1 MRFVP
6 RAMRFGTSR
15 NQLGGDPRQIP
26 RRAPNVRGL
35 RDDAIESSNRQ
46 MLLYFGGSCGGWS
59 CDGGVV
65 ASGCV
70 EGGGVASGDVVVSG
84 FVVVSGCAGGSG
96 VDGGTVGG
104 WGGGAGS
111 RSISGYG
118 RFFFPPVNLNT
129 IPVWKR

>member
-46 MLLYFGGSCGGWS
+46 MPNAKCFSTSAVPAAAALVTVVLCRVALRVVALPLEMSLYLVLLLYP
-59 CDGGVV
+59 VV
-65 ASGCV
+65 PEARVSTAV
-70 EGGGVASGDVVVSG
+70 RWVVGAAARVPVRFQDRAVS
-84 FVVVSGCAGGSG
+84 
-96 VDGGTVGG
+96 
-104 WGGGAGS
+104 
-111 RSISGYG
+111 
-118 RFFFPPVNLNT
+118 FF
-129 IPVWKR
+129 RR

>member
-1 MRFVP
+1 MTP
-6 RAMRFGTSR
+6 S
-15 NQLGGDPRQIP
+15 Q
-26 RRAPNVRGL
+26 
-35 RDDAIESSNRQ
+35 SSNGQ
-46 MLLYFGGSCGGWS
+46 LPIANCQLLLYFGGSCGGWS

-65 ASGCV
+65 LSGCV
-70 EGGGVASGDVVVSG
+70 EGGGVASGGVVVSG

-104 WGGGAGS
+104 CGGGAGS

>member
-46 MLLYFGGSCGGWS
+46 MPNAKCQMLLYFGGSCGGWS

-70 EGGGVASGDVVVSG
+70 EGGGVASGGVVVSG
-84 FVVVSGCAGGSG
+84 FVLVSGCAGGSG

-111 RSISGYG
+111 RSISG
-118 RFFFPPVNLNT
+118 
-129 IPVWKR
+129 